1 MPAIFDYQLI
11 VGPGDID
18 KQGHVNNVEYIRW
31 MQQAA
36 VAHSDAQGWDSKR
49 YAQIGGAWFV
59 RSHSIEYLIQALK
72 GDAITI
78 RTWVASLERVRSI
91 RKFRFERE
99 NILLARAETLWVW
112 IDLDSGR
119 LRPVPV
125 EVAGDFEVTEF
136 D

>member
-1 MPAIFDYQLI
+1 M
-11 VGPGDID
+11 
-18 KQGHVNNVEYIRW
+18 
-31 MQQAA
+31 
-36 VAHSDAQGWDSKR
+36 AHSDAQGWDSKR